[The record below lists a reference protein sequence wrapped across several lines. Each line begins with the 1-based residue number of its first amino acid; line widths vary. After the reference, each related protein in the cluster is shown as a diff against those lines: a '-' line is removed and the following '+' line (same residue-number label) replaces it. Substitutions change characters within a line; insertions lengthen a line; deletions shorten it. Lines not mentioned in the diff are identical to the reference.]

1 MGCSP
6 HPAALRRQRVV
17 RGTEAH
23 PVSWIG
29 YALLSAVL
37 AGLVAILGKIG
48 VRGVDSTLATTV
60 RGAIMFGALL
70 AVALARGTL
79 GDLWTV
85 DRRAMLYIALSGLA
99 GAGSWLCYFRAL
111 QVGDALRVAPVDRL
125 SGAVTL
131 VLASGP
137 PHVRRPPLGRG
148 NRAEAA
154 SGSRGTA
161 ASQELAG
168 GQVWVKGAWV
178 KGACC

>member
-1 MGCSP
+1 
-6 HPAALRRQRVV
+6 
-17 RGTEAH
+17 
-23 PVSWIG
+23 VSWIG
-29 YALLSAVL
+29 YASLSAVL

-60 RGAIMFGALL
+60 RAAIMFGALL
-70 AVALARGTL
+70 TVALARGTP

-131 VLASGP
+131 VLAAF
-137 PHVRRPPLGRG
+137 VLGE
-148 NRAEAA
+148 RAPVSAWV
-154 SGSRGTA
+154 GTA
-161 ASQELAG
+161 
-168 GQVWVKGAWV
+168 VMVIGAV
-178 KGACC
+178 IVARS

>member
-1 MGCSP
+1 M
-6 HPAALRRQRVV
+6 
-17 RGTEAH
+17 
-23 PVSWIG
+23 SWIG
-29 YALLSAVL
+29 YASLSAVL

-60 RGAIMFGALL
+60 RAAIMFGALL

-131 VLASGP
+131 VLAAF
-137 PHVRRPPLGRG
+137 VLGE
-148 NRAEAA
+148 RAPVSAWV
-154 SGSRGTA
+154 GTA
-161 ASQELAG
+161 
-168 GQVWVKGAWV
+168 VMVIGAV
-178 KGACC
+178 IVARS

>member
-1 MGCSP
+1 
-6 HPAALRRQRVV
+6 
-17 RGTEAH
+17 
-23 PVSWIG
+23 VSWIG
-29 YALLSAVL
+29 YASLSAVL

-60 RGAIMFGALL
+60 RAAIMFGALL
-70 AVALARGTL
+70 TVALARGQL

-131 VLASGP
+131 VLAAF
-137 PHVRRPPLGRG
+137 VLGE
-148 NRAEAA
+148 RAPVSAWV
-154 SGSRGTA
+154 GTA
-161 ASQELAG
+161 
-168 GQVWVKGAWV
+168 VMVIGAV
-178 KGACC
+178 IVARS

>member
-1 MGCSP
+1 M
-6 HPAALRRQRVV
+6 
-17 RGTEAH
+17 
-23 PVSWIG
+23 SWIG
-29 YALLSAVL
+29 YASLSAVL

-60 RGAIMFGALL
+60 RAAIMFGALL
-70 AVALARGTL
+70 TVALARGTL

-131 VLASGP
+131 VLAAF
-137 PHVRRPPLGRG
+137 VLGE
-148 NRAEAA
+148 RAPVSAWV
-154 SGSRGTA
+154 GTA
-161 ASQELAG
+161 
-168 GQVWVKGAWV
+168 VMVIGAV
-178 KGACC
+178 IVARS

>member
-1 MGCSP
+1 
-6 HPAALRRQRVV
+6 
-17 RGTEAH
+17 
-23 PVSWIG
+23 VSWIG
-29 YALLSAVL
+29 YASLSAVL

-60 RGAIMFGALL
+60 RAAIMFGALL
-70 AVALARGTL
+70 TVALARGTL

-131 VLASGP
+131 VLAAF
-137 PHVRRPPLGRG
+137 VLGE
-148 NRAEAA
+148 RAPVSAWI
-154 SGSRGTA
+154 GTA
-161 ASQELAG
+161 
-168 GQVWVKGAWV
+168 VMVIGAV
-178 KGACC
+178 IVARS

>member
-1 MGCSP
+1 
-6 HPAALRRQRVV
+6 
-17 RGTEAH
+17 
-23 PVSWIG
+23 VSWIG
-29 YALLSAVL
+29 YASLSAVL

-60 RGAIMFGALL
+60 RAAIMFGALL
-70 AVALARGTL
+70 TVALARGTL

-131 VLASGP
+131 VLAAF
-137 PHVRRPPLGRG
+137 VLGE
-148 NRAEAA
+148 RAPVSAWV
-154 SGSRGTA
+154 GTA
-161 ASQELAG
+161 
-168 GQVWVKGAWV
+168 VMVIGAV
-178 KGACC
+178 IVARS

>member
-1 MGCSP
+1 M
-6 HPAALRRQRVV
+6 
-17 RGTEAH
+17 
-23 PVSWIG
+23 SWIG
-29 YALLSAVL
+29 YASLSAVL

-60 RGAIMFGALL
+60 RAAIMFGALL
-70 AVALARGTL
+70 AVSLARGTL

-131 VLASGP
+131 VLAAF
-137 PHVRRPPLGRG
+137 VLGE
-148 NRAEAA
+148 RAPVSAWI
-154 SGSRGTA
+154 GTA
-161 ASQELAG
+161 
-168 GQVWVKGAWV
+168 VMVIGAV
-178 KGACC
+178 IVARS

>member
-1 MGCSP
+1 
-6 HPAALRRQRVV
+6 
-17 RGTEAH
+17 
-23 PVSWIG
+23 VSWIG
-29 YALLSAVL
+29 YASLSAVL

-60 RGAIMFGALL
+60 RAAIMFGALL
-70 AVALARGTL
+70 TVALARGTL

-131 VLASGP
+131 VLAAFL
-137 PHVRRPPLGRG
+137 LGE
-148 NRAEAA
+148 RAPVSAWI
-154 SGSRGTA
+154 GTA
-161 ASQELAG
+161 
-168 GQVWVKGAWV
+168 VMVIGAV
-178 KGACC
+178 IVARS

>member
-1 MGCSP
+1 
-6 HPAALRRQRVV
+6 
-17 RGTEAH
+17 
-23 PVSWIG
+23 
-29 YALLSAVL
+29 LSAVL

-60 RGAIMFGALL
+60 RAAIMFGALL

-131 VLASGP
+131 VLAAL
-137 PHVRRPPLGRG
+137 VLGE
-148 NRAEAA
+148 RAPVSAWV
-154 SGSRGTA
+154 GTA
-161 ASQELAG
+161 
-168 GQVWVKGAWV
+168 VMVIGAV
-178 KGACC
+178 IVARS

>member
-1 MGCSP
+1 M
-6 HPAALRRQRVV
+6 
-17 RGTEAH
+17 
-23 PVSWIG
+23 SWIG
-29 YALLSAVL
+29 YASLSAVL

-60 RGAIMFGALL
+60 RAAIMFGALL
-70 AVALARGTL
+70 TVALARGTL

-131 VLASGP
+131 VLA
-137 PHVRRPPLGRG
+137 VFVLGE
-148 NRAEAA
+148 RAPVSAWI
-154 SGSRGTA
+154 GTA
-161 ASQELAG
+161 
-168 GQVWVKGAWV
+168 VMVIGAV
-178 KGACC
+178 IVARS

>member
-1 MGCSP
+1 M
-6 HPAALRRQRVV
+6 
-17 RGTEAH
+17 
-23 PVSWIG
+23 SWIG
-29 YALLSAVL
+29 YASLSAVL

-60 RGAIMFGALL
+60 RAAIMFGALL
-70 AVALARGTL
+70 TVALARGTL

-131 VLASGP
+131 VLAAF
-137 PHVRRPPLGRG
+137 VLGE
-148 NRAEAA
+148 RAPVSAWI
-154 SGSRGTA
+154 GTA
-161 ASQELAG
+161 
-168 GQVWVKGAWV
+168 VMVIGAV
-178 KGACC
+178 IVARS

>member
-1 MGCSP
+1 MN
-6 HPAALRRQRVV
+6 
-17 RGTEAH
+17 
-23 PVSWIG
+23 WIG

-48 VRGVDSTLATTV
+48 VWGVDSTLATTV
-60 RGAIMFGALL
+60 RAAIMFGALL
-70 AVALARGTL
+70 VVALARGTL

-131 VLASGP
+131 VLAAF
-137 PHVRRPPLGRG
+137 VLGE
-148 NRAEAA
+148 RAPVSAWV
-154 SGSRGTA
+154 GTA
-161 ASQELAG
+161 
-168 GQVWVKGAWV
+168 VMVIGAV
-178 KGACC
+178 IVARS

>member
-1 MGCSP
+1 
-6 HPAALRRQRVV
+6 
-17 RGTEAH
+17 
-23 PVSWIG
+23 VSWIG
-29 YALLSAVL
+29 YASLSAVL

-60 RGAIMFGALL
+60 RAAIMFGALL
-70 AVALARGTL
+70 TVALARGTL

-131 VLASGP
+131 VLA
-137 PHVRRPPLGRG
+137 VFVLGE
-148 NRAEAA
+148 RAPVSAWI
-154 SGSRGTA
+154 GTA
-161 ASQELAG
+161 
-168 GQVWVKGAWV
+168 VMVIGAV
-178 KGACC
+178 IVARS